1 MRERERETAA
11 SARAAHE
18 WRLLVL
24 LFPQTSREK
33 VYTSSHLRAQKE
45 AGVAFVLSS
54 FARKSSAILSLC
66 IFLAGHFQSHRK
78 SNTSSVMGAKQSS
91 QDDAGRENLDALKEE
106 IERLRKALS
115 EEEEERKK
123 TTREEDKKTSKTTTS
138 APIQVD
144 DRELEKRLLLQ
155 TQSDGEVDSA
165 SFASQHEV
173 DPKRIVGIIKS
184 LAASNVVVFSETDKN
199 TLNLTEEAMSFIE
212 NGSPEAR
219 AFDFVKSKGKNGVS
233 LPEFKKL
240 EKTISEVGFKQAMQ
254 QKWLAMDKATNSVV
268 AKVEEITD
276 TCRTYLRMIKEGKKE
291 EVPAKEL
298 DALIKKRKLAKVETW
313 KEYAVKRGPE
323 FALERK
329 KLEHDL
335 TKEMLANGAW
345 KTATFKEYTLV
356 PGAGNIPAS
365 GHVHPLLKVRRA
377 FREIF
382 LQLGFSEMPTNNF
395 VESGFWNFDTLIQP
409 QQHPARDAH
418 DTFFMKTPAKANFAP
433 EEYVEKVKKMHEVGG
448 HGSVGHN
455 YAWKREEAD
464 KNILRTHTTAV
475 SARMLHKL
483 AEDGFKPCKLFSI
496 DRVFRNEA
504 VDRTH
509 LAEFHQVE
517 GVVCD
522 KGLTLGDLIGVIR
535 QFFAQLGMTQV
546 RFKPAFN
553 PYTEPSME
561 IFAFH
566 PMLGKWVEVGNSG
579 MFRPEMLLPMG
590 LPEDV
595 SVIAWGLSLERPTMI
610 MFGIDNIRDLFGSKM
625 QLQSVKNNQLC
636 PLGLEK

>member
-1 MRERERETAA
+1 MG
-11 SARAAHE
+11 
-18 WRLLVL
+18 
-24 LFPQTSREK
+24 
-33 VYTSSHLRAQKE
+33 AQ
-45 AGVAFVLSS
+45 
-54 FARKSSAILSLC
+54 
-66 IFLAGHFQSHRK
+66 QSHGDDDPQ
-78 SNTSSVMGAKQSS
+78 NVAKENV
-91 QDDAGRENLDALKEE
+91 ALRREIEHLHDAL
-106 IERLRKALS
+106 LREA
-115 EEEEERKK
+115 EKK
-123 TTREEDKKTSKTTTS
+123 KHDQQQHQEDGPKTTTTTTTTR
-138 APIQVD
+138 PTTKMTEQ
-144 DRELEKRLLLQ
+144 ELEKQLLRDVQ
-155 TQSDGEVDSA
+155 RCGGVDSA
-165 SFASQHEV
+165 QFASKTEC
-173 DPKRIVGIIKS
+173 DAKRIVGIIKS
-184 LAASNVVVFSETDKN
+184 LAASNMVIFSETDKSKV
-199 TLNLTEEAMSFIE
+199 NLTEEAMSFIE
-212 NGSPEAR
+212 SGSPEAR
-219 AFDFVKSKGKNGVS
+219 AFEHVKKQGGNGVP

-268 AKVEEITD
+268 AKVDEITD
-276 TCRTYLRMIKEGKKE
+276 ACQKYLKLIKEGKKE
-291 EVPAKEL
+291 DVPKKEL
-298 DALIKKRKLAKVETW
+298 DVLIKKRKLAKVETW
-313 KEYAVKRGPE
+313 KEYLVKQGPE

-345 KTATFKEYTLV
+345 KTAAFKEYTLV

-433 EEYVEKVKKMHEVGG
+433 EDYVEKVKMMHEVGG

-595 SVIAWGLSLERPTMI
+595 NVIAWGLSLERPTMI